1 MECMKDSFLDDEDVY
16 LTDYLTVNGM
26 RQKEELAEIN
36 DNIPE
41 KEMGGNTLK
50 RKKAPTEAETVEL
63 KENWDQMLIKDPP
76 VIKKKRAPRKKT
88 NQNMKRNFKTEETMA
103 KNNQNNNCKKKPQKQ
118 KKVKLKFQPLKK
130 IENGPLYSTGSL
142 NELIPRTSNPDF
154 TPNSSLYYSRQII
167 NHFTAPSVSQR
178 AFILNLSQPKS
189 HVLINENC

>member
-1 MECMKDSFLDDEDVY
+1 
-16 LTDYLTVNGM
+16 M

-130 IENGPLYSTGSL
+130 IENGPLYSTG
-142 NELIPRTSNPDF
+142 R
-154 TPNSSLYYSRQII
+154 Y
-167 NHFTAPSVSQR
+167 VW
-178 AFILNLSQPKS
+178 
-189 HVLINENC
+189 